1 MSLRRVRIILTLI
14 YSLLT
19 AIIVA
24 GLALFAI
31 GEAEEGFFDAA
42 EREAV
47 ARVADR
53 AIDSEEEPPN
63 TWSVNWI
70 DEWSNPLG
78 KTSVEPPIF
87 TLVTDVTDRKR
98 QEGFGEFQQD
108 GAWLSYTRVT
118 GEQSAIFTAVELG
131 PVEEDVSRMR
141 LRVWLASVGALALAA
156 LAGWFVSGWALRP
169 ARRAAQRQR
178 DFIADAAH
186 ELRTPLATVQASA
199 SHALSRE
206 RPPEEYRQS
215 LTEILDATKRAGT
228 GVNELLEMARF
239 EAGQVQPRMAP
250 LRLDL
255 LTDEVA
261 AGIRTDHAVVQAQP
275 SMAILV
281 DADYGLLRQVVETLT
296 RNAVARATMVL
307 LSTTVVD
314 KQAILDI
321 IDDGPGFDED
331 ILPHVFDRFQRGDT
345 KGSSGLGMSIAK
357 TMVEAHGG
365 VIEASNRSEGGA
377 LVRIRLP
384 MPKGS

>member
-1 MSLRRVRIILTLI
+1 MNLRRVRIILTLI

-19 AIIVA
+19 ALIVA
-24 GLALFAI
+24 GLAIYAI
-31 GEAEEGFFDAA
+31 GQAEEGFYDAA

-47 ARVADR
+47 SRVADR

-63 TWSVNWI
+63 TWSVNWV
-70 DEWSNPLG
+70 DEWSNPMG
-78 KTSVEPPIF
+78 ETWVEPPIF
-87 TLVTDVTDRKR
+87 TLVTDVTDRNR
-98 QEGFGEFQQD
+98 DEGFGNFEQD
-108 GAWLSYTRVT
+108 GPWLSYTRVT
-118 GEQSAIFTAVELG
+118 GETAAVFTAVELG
-131 PVEEDVSRMR
+131 PVEDDVSAMR
-141 LRVWLASVGALALAA
+141 VRVWLASLGALALAA

-206 RPPEEYRQS
+206 RQPDEYRQS
-215 LTEILDATKRAGT
+215 LTEILDATQRAGT

-239 EAGQVQPRMAP
+239 EAGQAQPRMAP

-261 AGIRTDHAVVQAQP
+261 AGIRADHAIVQAQP
-275 SMAILV
+275 SMSILV

-296 RNAVARATMVL
+296 RNAVARSSMVL
-307 LSTTVVD
+307 LSTTTVD

-357 TMVEAHGG
+357 TIVEAHGG
-365 VIEASNRSEGGA
+365 VIEASNRAEGGA

-384 MPKGS
+384 MPKGV